1 MMIKQSLRDLKKE
14 ATAHALAD
22 AAYELALERGL
33 DGFVVDDIAQRAG
46 YSRRTFANHFS
57 CKEEAVVMST
67 VAFKENHEPEQ
78 LLAAIPADA
87 TPLDTL
93 QHLLKMRLTAE
104 LFRKLRTLVNMS
116 KQAPTLEPYILI
128 VLRKLQ
134 FEAQSILSELSRG
147 RHPESYAHLLAGAT
161 YGVMLPLIDGSLN
174 VLLPGEPAAEFAEA
188 MTFEQYLDTAFSY
201 LRQGF

>member
-1 MMIKQSLRDLKKE
+1 MIKQSLRDLKKE

-67 VAFKENHEPEQ
+67 VAFKERHEPEQ

-87 TPLDTL
+87 NPLDTL
-93 QHLLKMRLTAE
+93 QHLLKMQLTAE
-104 LFRKLRTLVNMS
+104 LFRKLRSLVTMS

-134 FEAQSILSELSRG
+134 FEAQSILSELSGG
-147 RHPESYAHLLAGAT
+147 RYPESYAHLLAGAT

-174 VLLPGEPAAEFAEA
+174 VLLPGEPADEASEA
-188 MTFEQYLDTAFSY
+188 MTLEQYLDTAFGY